1 MLSLKSEPRKSV
13 IPGKLVTLD
22 EGVTKAE
29 LALKQYNPN
38 KVAEERRK
46 TIKPKP
52 PVLQS
57 NDEEEDVK
65 SLDSDEE
72 RCCIVDPRNAQ
83 DKHFFC

>member
-1 MLSLKSEPRKSV
+1 M

-29 LALKQYNPN
+29 LALKMYNPN

-52 PVLQS
+52 PVL
-57 NDEEEDVK
+57 
-65 SLDSDEE
+65 
-72 RCCIVDPRNAQ
+72 
-83 DKHFFC
+83 